1 MHSWFYVEEIAI
13 EIIMINIREIFTLN
27 LFINYYNYD
36 VKKNMKVYIKF
47 CKIKNIDLLKNK
59 YTLKINKKNF
69 YF

>member
-1 MHSWFYVEEIAI
+1 
-13 EIIMINIREIFTLN
+13 MINIREIFTLN

-59 YTLKINKKNF
+59 YTLKINKKIFIFSNRHKELIMS
-69 YF
+69 